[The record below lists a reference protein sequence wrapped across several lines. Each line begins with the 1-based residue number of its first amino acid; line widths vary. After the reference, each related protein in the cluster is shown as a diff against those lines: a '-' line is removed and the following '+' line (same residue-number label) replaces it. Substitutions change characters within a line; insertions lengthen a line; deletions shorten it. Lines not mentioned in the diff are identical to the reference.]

1 MSDAG
6 LDDREDRR
14 RVLVSNER
22 RKLLAA
28 GLDRVSTAFIVVGVL
43 GQALSLNPSSASVA
57 AAIVMAGWISGA
69 IILHLIAQRVLGGLK
84 V

>member
-14 RVLVSNER
+14 RVLVGNER